1 MSQTSLSVPSGESGD
16 IPAMTHAGRRK
27 FSPVFDALKFDL
39 AFGLV
44 IPPERKPLM
53 WCLVAFV
60 VTFFVT
66 RTIVR
71 YIRAHADSD
80 APRKWWQPR
89 NIGHG
94 ALHIHHVVIGV
105 VLVMISGVT
114 MVTLAV
120 DGGVPEFTAAA
131 IFFGIGAAL
140 VLDEFALILHLED
153 VYWSEDGRTS
163 VDAVFAAVAVAGLLI
178 LGFNPLSF
186 FDVSIWRE
194 DQSWQARAVVILAA
208 AATLMIAVI
217 VLLKGKVWTG
227 LIGMFITPLLFIG
240 AFRLSRPHAPWAR
253 WRYGDRPRKMHRAME
268 RERRLRRPIVQA
280 KLWLQHVV
288 AGEPHFPDDSEVDQE
303 LDREIHA
310 APAPPERGTAKGEAA

>member
-1 MSQTSLSVPSGESGD
+1 VPSVRNFRPGG
-16 IPAMTHAGRRK
+16 RK
-27 FSPVFDALKFDL
+27 FSAVLDAMKFDL
-39 AFGLV
+39 RFDLA
-44 IPPERKPLM
+44 IPPGRMPLT
-53 WCLVAFV
+53 WCLIAFL

-80 APRKWWQPR
+80 APKKWWQPR

-94 ALHIHHVVIGV
+94 TVHIHHMVIG
-105 VLVMISGVT
+105 LILMLISGVT

-120 DGGVPEFTAAA
+120 DGGVGEFTAAA
-131 IFFGIGAAL
+131 IVFGIGAAL
-140 VLDEFALILHLED
+140 VLDEFALIVHLQD

-186 FDVSIWRE
+186 FDINIWRE
-194 DQSWQARAVVILAA
+194 DETLAARAVVVG
-208 AATLMIAVI
+208 IAVLTLALAVV

-227 LIGMFITPLLFIG
+227 LIGMFITPLLFVG
-240 AFRLSRPHAPWAR
+240 ALRLSRPHAPWAR
-253 WRYGDRPRKMHRAME
+253 WWYTKRPKKMHRALE
-268 RERRLRRPIVQA
+268 RERWLRRPVVQA
-280 KLWLQHVV
+280 MLWLQTVV
-288 AGEPHFPDDSEVDQE
+288 AGMPHFPDDKEVDAE

-310 APAPPERGTAKGEAA
+310 AAPPPAADSGHAERAAQPAG

>member
-1 MSQTSLSVPSGESGD
+1 M
-16 IPAMTHAGRRK
+16 
-27 FSPVFDALKFDL
+27 FDALKFDL
-39 AFGLV
+39 TFDLA
-44 IPPERKPLM
+44 IPPERLPLM
-53 WCLVAFV
+53 WCLIAFL

-71 YIRAHADSD
+71 YIRAHAESD

-94 ALHIHHVVIGV
+94 SLHIHHVVIGV
-105 VLVMISGVT
+105 VLVMVSGVT

-120 DGGVPEFTAAA
+120 DGGVREFTAAA

-153 VYWSEDGRTS
+153 VYWAEDGRTS

-178 LGFNPLSF
+178 LGLNPLSF
-186 FDVSIWRE
+186 LNVNSWR
-194 DQSWQARAVVILAA
+194 DDHSLAARATVVGIAVF
-208 AATLMIAVI
+208 TLLLAVI

-227 LIGMFITPLLFIG
+227 LVGMFITPLLFVG
-240 AFRLSRPHAPWAR
+240 ALRLSRPHAPWAR
-253 WRYGDRPRKMHRAME
+253 WRYSDRPKKMHKALE
-268 RERRLRRPIVQA
+268 RERRLRRPVVQA
-280 KLWLQHVV
+280 KLWLQHVI
-288 AGEPHFPDDSEVDQE
+288 AGEPHFPDDREIDQQ

-310 APAPPERGTAKGEAA
+310 APAPPERAPVNQEATV